1 MLNTLEKPSSVTVG
15 GPGLRLLVSSR
26 DAGALTRLKTL
37 AQQLPGLQVS
47 TRLVSNGH
55 TDPLYGLEQMPNLL
69 LLHVSHLW
77 REELAALQ
85 QHPLQQRPPL
95 LVCGP
100 QDDRDCMRMAM
111 QAGARDF
118 LPEPLVEQELLA
130 AISRIALETR
140 DGQGS
145 GGKVIAIMNAKG
157 GSGATMLA
165 CNLAHSLSA
174 YGRRTLL
181 LDLDLQFGTVAHC
194 LDVRPSHSHM
204 EVLQRIDELDSVALH
219 GFCSHFS
226 PTLDVLGGRASE
238 LCLTQDIQLEQVEA
252 LLRLARSGG
261 GGGGGR
267 GGGGGGGGGPPP
279 PPPPHLTGITLEQAD
294 QVYVVLQQSLSHL
307 KDAVRLVRIMR
318 EDLGIRGDR
327 LQLVV
332 NRYDKTA
339 PVSLKDIAEA
349 LHCGVPQRLPNDYA
363 VINESQNTGVPL
375 GLHAP
380 RAPLTQGIRQMAQ
393 ELLGNDT
400 AEQGLLKRT
409 FGRLFGG

>member
-55 TDPLYGLEQMPNLL
+55 TDPLYGLEQMPDLL

-111 QAGARDF
+111 QASARDF

-130 AISRIALETR
+130 AISRIALEAR
-140 DGQGS
+140 DGHGS

-252 LLRLARSGG
+252 LLRLARSSYEWVVVDLP
-261 GGGGGR
+261 R
-267 GGGGGGGGGPPP
+267 QID
-279 PPPPHLTGITLEQAD
+279 HLTGITLEQAD

-380 RAPLTQGIRQMAQ
+380 RAPLTQGIQQMAQ